1 MILIGKIALGLV
13 GTAVAGVGLLCSE
26 GFVEVNVVEKHP
38 ETHHIFVVAPAMLA
52 PIGMHF
58 VPRRHLAQAAREVKP
73 YLPVIRAALDG
84 LRDTEDVTL
93 VEVQEPDEHVTV
105 MKEGGSIIVDVKDKD
120 ETVHVS
126 VPIRAMSSTIE
137 ELAAASPATQ
147 P

>member
-26 GFVEVNVVEKHP
+26 GMVEVNVVEKHP

-58 VPRRHLAQAAREVKP
+58 VPKRHLAEAAKQIGP
-73 YLPVIRAALDG
+73 YMPVIRAALEG

-93 VEVQEPDEHVTV
+93 VEVREPGEHVTV
-105 MKEGGSIIVDVKDKD
+105 VKNGGSIIVDVMDKD

-126 VPIRAMSSTIE
+126 VPIRAVSSTIE

>member
-1 MILIGKIALGLV
+1 MILIGKVALGLM

-26 GFVEVNVVEKHP
+26 GLVEVNVVEKHP
-38 ETHHIFVVAPAMLA
+38 EVHHVFVVAPAILA

-58 VPRRHLAQAAREVKP
+58 VPKRHLKEAAEQVKP
-73 YLPVIRAALDG
+73 WMPLIRAALDG
-84 LRDTEDVTL
+84 LRDTDDITL
-93 VEVQEPDEHVTV
+93 VDVKEPGEHVTV
-105 MKEGGSIIVDVKDKD
+105 VKNGGSIIVDVLDKD

-126 VPIRAMSSTIE
+126 VPIRAISSTIE

>member
-1 MILIGKIALGLV
+1 MILVGKIALGLV
-13 GTAVAGVGLLCSE
+13 GSMVAGVGLLCSE
-26 GFVEVNVVEKHP
+26 GLVEVNVVEKHP

-58 VPRRHLAQAAREVKP
+58 VPKRHLAQAAEQIQP
-73 YLPVIRAALDG
+73 YMPVIRAALDG
-84 LRDTEDVTL
+84 LRDTPDLTL
-93 VEVQEPDEHVTV
+93 VDVKGPGEHVTV
-105 MKEGGSIIVDVKDKD
+105 VKNGGSIIVDVRDKD

>member
-58 VPRRHLAQAAREVKP
+58 VPRHHLAQAAREVKP

-105 MKEGGSIIVDVKDKD
+105 KKEGGSIIVDVRDKD

>member
-1 MILIGKIALGLV
+1 MILIGKVALGLV

-26 GFVEVNVVEKHP
+26 GFVEVNVVEKQP
-38 ETHHIFVVAPAMLA
+38 EAHHIFVVAPAMLA

-58 VPRRHLAQAAREVKP
+58 VPKHHLAQAAREVRP

-84 LRDTEDVTL
+84 LRDADDVTL
-93 VEVQEPDEHVTV
+93 VEVTEPDEQVTV
-105 MKEGGSIIVDVKDKD
+105 VKEGGSIIVDVKDKD

>member
-58 VPRRHLAQAAREVKP
+58 VPRHHLAEAARQVKP
-73 YLPVIRAALDG
+73 YLPVIHAALDG

-105 MKEGGSIIVDVKDKD
+105 RKEGGSIIVDVRDKD

-126 VPIRAMSSTIE
+126 VPIRAVSSTIE

>member
-26 GFVEVNVVEKHP
+26 GMVEVNVVEKHP
-38 ETHHIFVVAPAMLA
+38 EAHHIFVVAPAMLA

-58 VPRRHLAQAAREVKP
+58 VPKRHLAEAAEQVKP
-73 YLPVIRAALDG
+73 WMPMIRAALQG

-93 VEVQEPDEHVTV
+93 VDVKEPGEHVTV
-105 MKEGGSIIVDVKDKD
+105 VKNGGSIIVDVVDKD

-126 VPIRAMSSTIE
+126 VPIRAVSSTIE

>member
-58 VPRRHLAQAAREVKP
+58 VPGHHLAQAAREVKP

-105 MKEGGSIIVDVKDKD
+105 KKEGASIIVDVRDKD